1 MMKRVSIAILMGALL
16 GGAPMIGVADAQMPT
31 PGAPTIGPTMHP
43 PSDQQAPPPPAL
55 PGAAGADQ
63 ISASSVAIDNENPTK
78 VLFSAIN
85 HGNYAEARAAVSRG
99 ADLRA
104 KNALDETP
112 IQLSVELGRN
122 DITFMLLSVLHEN
135 GGVSTAAS
143 PALTPAAHR
152 ITAHQLANQARAKR
166 AASRLHNVAPISVR
180 RTNNGPGFTTIAP
193 APSNPTGEAAPSKGF
208 LGFGSGS

>member
-1 MMKRVSIAILMGALL
+1 MMKRVSIAIVMGAWL
-16 GGAPMIGVADAQMPT
+16 GGASLLGVANAQMPT
-31 PGAPTIGPTMHP
+31 PGAPTIGPTMRP
-43 PSDQQAPPPPAL
+43 PSDQQAAPPPAL

-135 GGVSTAAS
+135 RGVSTGVS
-143 PALTPAAHR
+143 TGVTLP
-152 ITAHQLANQARAKR
+152 IN
-166 AASRLHNVAPISVR
+166 AASRVTTAHGRSIR
-180 RTNNGPGFTTIAP
+180 RTAQRPASMSAPRSDHENSLTMTAP
-193 APSNPTGEAAPSKGF
+193 APSNPAGIAAPAKGF
-208 LGFGSGS
+208 LGFGNGS

>member
-1 MMKRVSIAILMGALL
+1 MMKRVSIAIVMGAWLSGASLL
-16 GGAPMIGVADAQMPT
+16 GVANAQMPT
-31 PGAPTIGPTMHP
+31 PGAPTIGPTMRP
-43 PSDQQAPPPPAL
+43 PSDQQAAPPPAL

-135 GGVSTAAS
+135 RGVSTGVTL
-143 PALTPAAHR
+143 P
-152 ITAHQLANQARAKR
+152 IN
-166 AASRLHNVAPISVR
+166 AASRVTTAHGRSIR
-180 RTNNGPGFTTIAP
+180 RTAQRPVSMSAQRSDHENSLTMTAP
-193 APSNPTGEAAPSKGF
+193 APSNPAGIAAPAKGF
-208 LGFGSGS
+208 LGFGNGS

>member
-1 MMKRVSIAILMGALL
+1 MMKRISIAIVMGVLL
-16 GGAPMIGVADAQMPT
+16 GGASLLGVADAQMPT
-31 PGAPTIGPTMHP
+31 PGAPTIGPALHP
-43 PSDQQAPPPPAL
+43 PADEQAAPPPAL

-135 GGVSTAAS
+135 RGVSTGANLPINAAARVTNS
-143 PALTPAAHR
+143 HGRTIRGAARHPAPVAVQRAPREPAFTM
-152 ITAHQLANQARAKR
+152 TAP
-166 AASRLHNVAPISVR
+166 S
-180 RTNNGPGFTTIAP
+180 
-193 APSNPTGEAAPSKGF
+193 PSNPAGVAAPAKGF
-208 LGFGSGS
+208 LGFGNGS

>member
-1 MMKRVSIAILMGALL
+1 MNRFAVMMKRVSIAIVMGAWL
-16 GGAPMIGVADAQMPT
+16 GGASLLGVANAQMPT
-31 PGAPTIGPTMHP
+31 PGAPTIGPTMRP
-43 PSDQQAPPPPAL
+43 PSDQQAAPPPAL
-55 PGAAGADQ
+55 PGATGADQ

-135 GGVSTAAS
+135 RGVSTGASLPINAA
-143 PALTPAAHR
+143 ARVT
-152 ITAHQLANQARAKR
+152 TAH
-166 AASRLHNVAPISVR
+166 SRSIRRTAQRPAPIPAR
-180 RTNNGPGFTTIAP
+180 RFDAEHSLTMTAP
-193 APSNPTGEAAPSKGF
+193 APSNPPGVAAPSKGF
-208 LGFGSGS
+208 LGFGNGS

>member
-1 MMKRVSIAILMGALL
+1 MMKRVSIVILMGALL
-16 GGAPMIGVADAQMPT
+16 GGASLIGVADAQMPT

-43 PSDQQAPPPPAL
+43 PSDQQAAPPPAL
-55 PGAAGADQ
+55 PGAVGADQ
-63 ISASSVAIDNENPTK
+63 ITASSVAIDNENPTK

-85 HGNYAEARAAVSRG
+85 QGNYAEARAAVSRG

-104 KNALDETP
+104 KNTLDETP

-135 GGVSTAAS
+135 RGVSTGVSLPINAAARLPTPHGHS
-143 PALTPAAHR
+143 IRRVTQGPASMPSRHPDDAPGLTM
-152 ITAHQLANQARAKR
+152 T
-166 AASRLHNVAPISVR
+166 
-180 RTNNGPGFTTIAP
+180 AP
-193 APSNPTGEAAPSKGF
+193 ARSNPAGIAAPSKGF

>member
-1 MMKRVSIAILMGALL
+1 MMKRISIAIVMGVLL
-16 GGAPMIGVADAQMPT
+16 GGASLLGVADAQMPT
-31 PGAPTIGPTMHP
+31 PGAPTIGPALHP
-43 PSDQQAPPPPAL
+43 PADEQAAPPPAL

-135 GGVSTAAS
+135 RGVSTGANLPINAA
-143 PALTPAAHR
+143 ARVT
-152 ITAHQLANQARAKR
+152 TAH
-166 AASRLHNVAPISVR
+166 SRSIRRTAQRPAPIPAR
-180 RTNNGPGFTTIAP
+180 RFDAEHSLTMTAP
-193 APSNPTGEAAPSKGF
+193 APSNPPGVAAPSKGF
-208 LGFGSGS
+208 LGFGNGS

>member
-1 MMKRVSIAILMGALL
+1 MMKRVSFAIVMGAWLSGASLL
-16 GGAPMIGVADAQMPT
+16 GVANAQMPT
-31 PGAPTIGPTMHP
+31 PGAPTIGPTMRP
-43 PSDQQAPPPPAL
+43 PSDQQAAPPPAL

-135 GGVSTAAS
+135 RGVSTGVTL
-143 PALTPAAHR
+143 P
-152 ITAHQLANQARAKR
+152 IN
-166 AASRLHNVAPISVR
+166 AASRVTTAHGRSIR
-180 RTNNGPGFTTIAP
+180 RTAQRPASMSAQRSDHENSLTMTAP
-193 APSNPTGEAAPSKGF
+193 APSNPAGIAAPAKGF
-208 LGFGSGS
+208 LGFGNGS